1 MALKLLEGMKVIE
14 IAAFMAAP
22 MGGRILG
29 EWGADVIKVEPPT
42 GDSNRGIGLARH
54 IYNGDQAGWDSIN
67 SCKRCITLDTRK
79 PEGLAILKEML
90 KDCDVFLS
98 HLRPKDS
105 KKLGLDYE
113 SLSKI
118 NPKIIC
124 GNTSGY
130 GTKGEWT
137 PRGGF
142 DAASYA
148 ARAGYD
154 LDCPIKGDNPMI
166 PYFGFGDI
174 PTGTYLAMAVLA
186 AYIEQQRTGKGQ
198 EVNVALMHA
207 GMWSVG
213 VPIVTAAYGD
223 EYPTDPNS
231 VLPLARPYMCS
242 DEKAIALMGLQ
253 WHNSWPE
260 FVHAFGMDEDLIA
273 KWPDYQTALAA
284 SAEITPIITEV
295 LANVTRDEAIEKLM
309 TTDIPFDLCQHF
321 ADLQDDQQAWD
332 AGFFQGIDYPSG
344 KHIGIVKAPA
354 IFSSGE
360 AEFGPSGYPGEY
372 TREVLKEYGFD
383 DAKID
388 ELREQGLVTEEDQW
402 DKDQYNMEKLMAQA
416 AAAKK
421 KAE

>member
-130 GTKGEWT
+130 GTKGEWA

-344 KHIGIVKAPA
+344 KHIGIVRLRPSSRRARPSSVPPA
-354 IFSSGE
+354 IRASTPERCSRNTV
-360 AEFGPSGYPGEY
+360 ST
-372 TREVLKEYGFD
+372 TRRSTSCASRVS
-383 DAKID
+383 
-388 ELREQGLVTEEDQW
+388 
-402 DKDQYNMEKLMAQA
+402 
-416 AAAKK
+416 
-421 KAE
+421 

>member
-130 GTKGEWT
+130 GTKGEWA

-174 PTGTYLAMAVLA
+174 PTGLYLSIGIMA
-186 AYIEQQRTGKGQ
+186 AYINRLRTGLGDQ
-198 EVNVALMHA
+198 VSCSLYGS
-207 GMWSVG
+207 GMMSAM
-213 VPIVTAAYGD
+213 VPILSGQKPYNNLWPKGR
-223 EYPTDPNS
+223 EN
-231 VLPLARPYMCS
+231 VLPFSCMYRGS
-242 DEKAIALMGLQ
+242 DDRWIMVAGLQ
-253 WHNSWPE
+253 WHKDWPR
-260 FVHAFGMDEDLIA
+260 FVARLGLDPELVT
-273 KWPDYQTALAA
+273 KYPDYMTALAK
-284 SAEITPIITEV
+284 SNEIIPMLDELFATKTVQEWSDILTEEDIPNDICLKFNEVADDPAVLTGNLMKEVEMPSGEVIKMPRTPVYFREAGAPDPVVAPTVGADTEV
-295 LANVTRDEAIEKLM
+295 
-309 TTDIPFDLCQHF
+309 
-321 ADLQDDQQAWD
+321 
-332 AGFFQGIDYPSG
+332 
-344 KHIGIVKAPA
+344 
-354 IFSSGE
+354 
-360 AEFGPSGYPGEY
+360 
-372 TREVLKEYGFD
+372 VLKECGYT
-383 DAKID
+383 D
-388 ELREQGLVTEEDQW
+388 EEIKKMAEEKVVGLGDTW
-402 DKDQYNMEKLMAQA
+402 DRSMYVIKF
-416 AAAKK
+416 
-421 KAE
+421 

>member
-130 GTKGEWT
+130 GTKGEWA

-154 LDCPIKGDNPMI
+154 LDCPVKGDSPMI

-174 PTGTYLAMAVLA
+174 PTA
-186 AYIEQQRTGKGQ
+186 
-198 EVNVALMHA
+198 
-207 GMWSVG
+207 
-213 VPIVTAAYGD
+213 
-223 EYPTDPNS
+223 PTWPWPCWPPTS
-231 VLPLARPYMCS
+231 SSSARARAR
-242 DEKAIALMGLQ
+242 K
-253 WHNSWPE
+253 
-260 FVHAFGMDEDLIA
+260 
-273 KWPDYQTALAA
+273 
-284 SAEITPIITEV
+284 
-295 LANVTRDEAIEKLM
+295 
-309 TTDIPFDLCQHF
+309 
-321 ADLQDDQQAWD
+321 
-332 AGFFQGIDYPSG
+332 
-344 KHIGIVKAPA
+344 
-354 IFSSGE
+354 
-360 AEFGPSGYPGEY
+360 
-372 TREVLKEYGFD
+372 
-383 DAKID
+383 
-388 ELREQGLVTEEDQW
+388 
-402 DKDQYNMEKLMAQA
+402 
-416 AAAKK
+416 
-421 KAE
+421 

>member
-130 GTKGEWT
+130 GTKGEWA

-332 AGFFQGIDYPSG
+332 AGFFQG
-344 KHIGIVKAPA
+344 
-354 IFSSGE
+354 
-360 AEFGPSGYPGEY
+360 
-372 TREVLKEYGFD
+372 
-383 DAKID
+383 
-388 ELREQGLVTEEDQW
+388 
-402 DKDQYNMEKLMAQA
+402 
-416 AAAKK
+416 
-421 KAE
+421 

>member
-79 PEGLAILKEML
+79 PEAGHPQRDAEGLRRVPLASATEGFQEAGSGLREPVE
-90 KDCDVFLS
+90 DQSED
-98 HLRPKDS
+98 HLRQHLRLRHQGRVGSPRRVRRGLLRRACRLR
-105 KKLGLDYE
+105 LGLPHQGRQPDDPVLRLRRHPHGH
-113 SLSKI
+113 LS
-118 NPKIIC
+118 
-124 GNTSGY
+124 GHG
-130 GTKGEWT
+130 
-137 PRGGF
+137 
-142 DAASYA
+142 
-148 ARAGYD
+148 RAGR
-154 LDCPIKGDNPMI
+154 
-166 PYFGFGDI
+166 
-174 PTGTYLAMAVLA
+174 
-186 AYIEQQRTGKGQ
+186 YIEQQRTGKGQ

>member
-1 MALKLLEGMKVIE
+1 
-14 IAAFMAAP
+14 
-22 MGGRILG
+22 
-29 EWGADVIKVEPPT
+29 
-42 GDSNRGIGLARH
+42 
-54 IYNGDQAGWDSIN
+54 
-67 SCKRCITLDTRK
+67 
-79 PEGLAILKEML
+79 
-90 KDCDVFLS
+90 
-98 HLRPKDS
+98 
-105 KKLGLDYE
+105 
-113 SLSKI
+113 
-118 NPKIIC
+118 
-124 GNTSGY
+124 
-130 GTKGEWT
+130 
-137 PRGGF
+137 
-142 DAASYA
+142 
-148 ARAGYD
+148 
-154 LDCPIKGDNPMI
+154 
-166 PYFGFGDI
+166 
-174 PTGTYLAMAVLA
+174 
-186 AYIEQQRTGKGQ
+186 
-198 EVNVALMHA
+198 
-207 GMWSVG
+207 
-213 VPIVTAAYGD
+213 
-223 EYPTDPNS
+223 
-231 VLPLARPYMCS
+231 
-242 DEKAIALMGLQ
+242 MGLQ

-295 LANVTRDEAIEKLM
+295 LANITRDEAIEKLM